1 MALAPFKHPSVF
13 VGCPYRPKRAFEKLR
28 EALDRLPIEFV
39 YADSSIRTQ
48 QVMERIRRGIT
59 RTDYSLFDITGWNAN
74 VTLEVGMAEGLNKD
88 YYILFRPGQGSKSE
102 PPADLKGVQRFQYT
116 KLEGLAT
123 ESLTYQLM
131 EHLVRKLT
139 HPRNIFDELS
149 GPDRD
154 KMFFFAMRIL
164 AHFKKGKIL
173 RREDLKALI
182 RGTWLRQNSVDEI
195 LRLLKRRGLLKGRLD
210 GQKWKAGRNLYKHVK
225 L

>member
-1 MALAPFKHPSVF
+1 LLHSEHSLSWPLSAFVEVLDPGGRVPGYVFAINGKLEHALQ
-13 VGCPYRPKRAFEKLR
+13 AFELSVDR
-28 EALDRLPIEFV
+28 CSLD
-39 YADSSIRTQ
+39 
-48 QVMERIRRGIT
+48 G
-59 RTDYSLFDITGWNAN
+59 
-74 VTLEVGMAEGLNKD
+74 
-88 YYILFRPGQGSKSE
+88 
-102 PPADLKGVQRFQYT
+102 
-116 KLEGLAT
+116 
-123 ESLTYQLM
+123 LM

-139 HPRNIFDELS
+139 HPRNIYDELT

-195 LRLLKRRGLLKGRLD
+195 LRLLKRRGLLRGRLD

-225 L
+225 P